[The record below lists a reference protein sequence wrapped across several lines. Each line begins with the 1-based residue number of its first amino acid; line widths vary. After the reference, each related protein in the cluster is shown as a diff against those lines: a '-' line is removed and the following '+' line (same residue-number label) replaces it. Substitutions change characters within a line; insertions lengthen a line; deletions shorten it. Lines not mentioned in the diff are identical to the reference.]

1 MRAPDRPAERG
12 AAVVFE
18 RLRGLRVVA
27 DPAAI
32 DAAGWSGDDV
42 TVLRIAPDDALAI
55 DAVGVEVDDE
65 HAIVEPEIGFSGA
78 WVELDAVRSHAEW
91 AIPKARPA
99 LAQGNVATVP
109 AKVWLPDGGGTVLLI
124 TPAAYAD
131 ELAARLR

>member
-1 MRAPDRPAERG
+1 MPAADPSPEPG
-12 AAVVFE
+12 ATVEFE

-27 DPAAI
+27 NPAAL
-32 DAAGWSGDDV
+32 DAATWSGEDV
-42 TVLRIAPDDALAI
+42 TVLRIAPDDAFAI
-55 DAVGVEVDDE
+55 DATGVEVDDE
-65 HAIVEPEIGFSGA
+65 HAIVEPEVGFSGA